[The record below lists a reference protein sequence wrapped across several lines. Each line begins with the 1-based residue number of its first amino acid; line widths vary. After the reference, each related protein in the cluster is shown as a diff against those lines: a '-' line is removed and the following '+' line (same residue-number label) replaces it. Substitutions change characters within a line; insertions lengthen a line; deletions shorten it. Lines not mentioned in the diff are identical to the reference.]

1 MAPGVGTS
9 TLEKFDLDDRALS
22 DPMRCKELKTGAK
35 KAADIVK
42 ESIMSVNKLSGRTE
56 EITKAVLIH
65 KELQENLWKIL
76 YYLCTHNIPS
86 L

>member
-1 MAPGVGTS
+1 MIVAPGVGTS

-65 KELQENLWKIL
+65 KELQENL
-76 YYLCTHNIPS
+76 
-86 L
+86 